1 MLSRGLTL
9 GLGSRQG
16 GAEVRGGDVEP
27 AAYDSLE
34 LVVRILVGLEAHGG
48 HVASTA
54 VVSEGEGWKATLKRA
69 LLPAQTEGRE

>member
-1 MLSRGLTL
+1 MLSCSLTL
-9 GLGSRQG
+9 RLGSRQG

-27 AAYDSLE
+27 TAYDGLE

-54 VVSEGEGWKATLKRA
+54 VVSDGG
-69 LLPAQTEGRE
+69 G